1 MPQNQSKRKIQYCL
15 SDGHLKDNWQIK
27 KNIPGLWTST
37 QRIPHVTRHN
47 NKQLEFIPNLDKVRN
62 QKAFN

>member
-27 KNIPGLWTST
+27 ERTFQASGLAH
-37 QRIPHVTRHN
+37 REYHVTHHN